1 MSKVYIKDGQLC
13 VPDRVTVPY
22 IEGDWRGS
30 RNYSGV
36 SENCKRGS

>member
-22 IEGDWRGS
+22 IEGDGS

>member
-13 VPDRVTVPY
+13 VPDRVTV
-22 IEGDWRGS
+22 RGS

>member
-22 IEGDWRGS
+22 IEGD
-30 RNYSGV
+30 GV
-36 SENCKRGS
+36 GAKLLRCVREL

>member
-22 IEGDWRGS
+22 IEGEPKLLRCV
-30 RNYSGV
+30 R
-36 SENCKRGS
+36 EL